1 VKEEFYVMYYASGCL
16 RCKDINHLL
25 FITQKIWDQK
35 HQFDIHFQ
43 FSFRFFL
50 FFSYIDFDIADG
62 WKRVWPAPL
71 FCESEMDEGMWIS
84 TGSTMTSDPAGSS
97 SDGLMLLSDPTS
109 VFFNS
114 TWPFP
119 EMSDGNG
126 TAITG
131 NTNNNRSSGT
141 VLTAFGDMELDLSV
155 IERFRSNRRVNDVA
169 FFCLV
174 AAYCL
179 LIIFGTIGNSLVV
192 YVVAC
197 QPAMRT
203 ARNVFVVNLAISD
216 LLLCLITMPLTV
228 SLNYLSTFPNFKWQ
242 FLF

>member
-1 VKEEFYVMYYASGCL
+1 
-16 RCKDINHLL
+16 
-25 FITQKIWDQK
+25 
-35 HQFDIHFQ
+35 
-43 FSFRFFL
+43 
-50 FFSYIDFDIADG
+50 
-62 WKRVWPAPL
+62 
-71 FCESEMDEGMWIS
+71 MDEGMWVSS

-97 SDGLMLLSDPTS
+97 SDGLMLLMSDPTS
-109 VFFNS
+109 IFFNS

-119 EMSDGNG
+119 EMSDGNR
-126 TAITG
+126 TATG
-131 NTNNNRSSGT
+131 NTNTNSSGT

-192 YVVAC
+192 YVVVC

-203 ARNVFVVNLAISD
+203 ARNVFVVNLSISD

-228 SLNYLSTFPNFKWQ
+228 SLNYLSSFSNFKCQ
-242 FLF
+242 FLFQHFWRDY